1 MKRASLKSLNPAQ
14 RSAAKIT
21 DFLTKK
27 APKTFFG
34 KIFSL
39 PGRLFNLDFGPFVDA
54 GFKRL
59 EFIFRP
65 LERFIPALRPKTIAF
80 ALNHDI
86 FGEVDKRE
94 NFLPVRFQT
103 IADQIVA
110 AGKTEEER
118 EKWRLFAERCAE
130 RYHVDFFRDI
140 TRLNNAFA
148 IFDPDADA
156 QYEPETTPEE
166 KEARRKEFFDGA
178 LKILKDGNFVELPRE
193 EMTRLL
199 NLRRPASLPIE
210 ARYDDFEE
218 YRVFIRGSVKTEP
231 HVYPRWKCAG
241 RFVTVESEMLSRVCV
256 LARMREEA
264 ENGVVDEKI
273 VLKLFKNLLL
283 EDLKQASPRVELKFP
298 LFDGIKIGGGFAG
311 ASGIAILKTLSG
323 SSLVSSAGS
332 IVSFLA
338 TSLLS
343 LALLLPLFLL
353 YMLKSA
359 FGFINRRTSYLQQYS
374 SSLYFQTLASNRAA
388 ISLLV
393 SLAEDQE
400 VKEIV
405 LGYFAASKFAT
416 WTPEKP
422 IDLVAETWLADKFG
436 VDVDFESDDAI
447 RKLLE
452 KRLIERRENENGELE
467 YRAVSLDEALR
478 RLEVDWNALVVA
490 PLGDA
495 A

>member
-1 MKRASLKSLNPAQ
+1 VAVYNADYDVTVLYLHCEDIEVRRGDVVEAGDVIGLEGNKGSGSPYTHVEMRKGRHTSSNTYRDINVESDCPYPVMLSALEVTESGRQPAT
-14 RSAAKIT
+14 AA
-21 DFLTKK
+21 
-27 APKTFFG
+27 A
-34 KIFSL
+34 
-39 PGRLFNLDFGPFVDA
+39 
-54 GFKRL
+54 
-59 EFIFRP
+59 
-65 LERFIPALRPKTIAF
+65 
-80 ALNHDI
+80 
-86 FGEVDKRE
+86 
-94 NFLPVRFQT
+94 
-103 IADQIVA
+103 VA
-110 AGKTEEER
+110 A
-118 EKWRLFAERCAE
+118 
-130 RYHVDFFRDI
+130 
-140 TRLNNAFA
+140 
-148 IFDPDADA
+148 A
-156 QYEPETTPEE
+156 Q
-166 KEARRKEFFDGA
+166 
-178 LKILKDGNFVELPRE
+178 
-193 EMTRLL
+193 
-199 NLRRPASLPIE
+199 
-210 ARYDDFEE
+210 
-218 YRVFIRGSVKTEP
+218 
-231 HVYPRWKCAG
+231 
-241 RFVTVESEMLSRVCV
+241 
-256 LARMREEA
+256 RMREEA

-311 ASGIAILKTLSG
+311 ASGIAVVKALFGFTG
-323 SSLVSSAGS
+323 SV
-332 IVSFLA
+332 
-338 TSLLS
+338 LLFVTC
-343 LALLLPLFLL
+343 LLPIFLL